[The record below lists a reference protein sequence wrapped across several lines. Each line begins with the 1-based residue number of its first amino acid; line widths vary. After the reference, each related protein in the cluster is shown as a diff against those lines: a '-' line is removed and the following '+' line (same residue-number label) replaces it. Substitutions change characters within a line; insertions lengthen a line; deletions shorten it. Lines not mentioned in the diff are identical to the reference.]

1 MTIYRETDTG
11 ATYPGLLV
19 TEATTADDLAE
30 FADCD
35 PDVIGGDHDGW
46 FVIPA
51 LATDG
56 HGAGDVFDGTLI
68 LKDPESG
75 DLTTALN
82 AYAWECIAW

>member
-46 FVIPA
+46 FVVPA
-51 LATDG
+51 LATEG
-56 HGAGDVFDGTLI
+56 HGSGDVFDGTLI

-75 DLTTALN
+75 DLTTAVN
-82 AYAWECIAW
+82 TYAWECIAW

>member
-11 ATYPGLLV
+11 ATYPGMLV
-19 TEATTADDLAE
+19 TESTTADDLAE

-46 FVIPA
+46 FVVPA
-51 LATDG
+51 LATD
-56 HGAGDVFDGTLI
+56 HGVGDVFDGDLI
-68 LKDPESG
+68 LRDPVTG